1 MTKFSAHI
9 IVAAGGSLV
18 LLLGAFFFQ
27 HVVGLAP
34 CKLCIWQRW
43 PHVVAILIGVAA
55 LALGTRALA
64 WLGAL
69 AALVTA
75 SVGLY
80 HIGVEK
86 GWWEGPSTCTSSGAG
101 NLSANDFFDKVI
113 NAPLI
118 RCDEIAWQMLGL
130 SMASYNAIFATVLAI
145 FWIRAA
151 RS

>member
-69 AALVTA
+69 AALATA

-80 HIGVEK
+80 HTGVEK

>member
-43 PHVVAILIGVAA
+43 PHAVAVLIGVVA
-55 LALGTRALA
+55 LAFGSRVLA

-69 AALVTA
+69 AALATA

-80 HIGVEK
+80 HTGVEK

-130 SMASYNAIFATVLAI
+130 SMASYNAIFATVLAT

>member
-9 IVAAGGSLV
+9 VVAAGGSLV

-55 LALGTRALA
+55 LALGSRALA

-69 AALVTA
+69 AALATT

-80 HIGVEK
+80 HTGVEK
-86 GWWEGPSTCTSSGAG
+86 AWWEGPSTCTSSGAG
-101 NLSANDFFDKVI
+101 NMSADDFFDKVI

-130 SMASYNAIFATVLAI
+130 SMASYNAIFAAVLAL
-145 FWIRAA
+145 FWVRAA

>member
-55 LALGTRALA
+55 LALGIRALA

-80 HIGVEK
+80 HTGVEK

-130 SMASYNAIFATVLAI
+130 SMASYNAIFATVLAT